1 MASSGGVMDEI
12 IDRRNKAVT
21 FIALSDL
28 LRHRPNKQKA
38 KLIVPDHIGAVTPKH
53 RIQRRPSE
61 TLLSLAHSL
70 SSLSRTQYLPQI

>member
-1 MASSGGVMDEI
+1 MDEI

-38 KLIVPDHIGAVTPKH
+38 KLIVPDHIGAVTPA
-53 RIQRRPSE
+53 P
-61 TLLSLAHSL
+61 LLFRAHSVVIFGHTAL
-70 SSLSRTQYLPQI
+70 RLLQLKTNN

>member
-1 MASSGGVMDEI
+1 MDEI

-38 KLIVPDHIGAVTPKH
+38 KLIVPDHIGAVTPA
-53 RIQRRPSE
+53 PDPAP
-61 TLLSLAHSL
+61 LLFRAHPVVIFGHTAL
-70 SSLSRTQYLPQI
+70 RLLQLKTNN